1 MTYQLGV
8 SLLDAMVL
16 SIISREDAYGYS
28 ISQQLKQVTEMKDSA
43 LYPVLRRLQQA
54 GYLGTYDQPCQGRNR
69 KYYYITDLG
78 KDQQSY
84 YVGEWKKFRKEVE
97 GILLGGEENEQG

>member
-16 SIISREDAYGYS
+16 SIISRGDAYGYS
-28 ISQQLKQVTEMKDSA
+28 ISQKLKSVTDMKDSA

-54 GYLGTYDQPCQGRNR
+54 GFLGTYDQPFQGRNR
-69 KYYYITDLG
+69 KYYYITESG
-78 KDQQSY
+78 KAQQDF
-84 YVGEWKKFRKEVE
+84 YVKEWMSFRDEVE
-97 GILLGGEENEQG
+97 GIRLGGKENEQG